1 MEYGKRKRK
10 GQETVTCWG
19 QQAEKKNENTN
30 VGYPIIWSVWQ
41 MKTNERAK
49 NGSQRCRWRKGK
61 EKKEM
66 EVFTSSPNTHQSQRV
81 VRLKQWVPVVYLW
94 YSIKNYSDCEWI
106 FLPKKKYLTK
116 ENSQELQVLHKWDG
130 SEEYSDLQQGS
141 NETYL
146 TDQDRW
152 GMYLSYQLSTN

>member
-1 MEYGKRKRK
+1 M
-10 GQETVTCWG
+10 
-19 QQAEKKNENTN
+19 
-30 VGYPIIWSVWQ
+30 
-41 MKTNERAK
+41 
-49 NGSQRCRWRKGK
+49 
-61 EKKEM
+61 
-66 EVFTSSPNTHQSQRV
+66 
-81 VRLKQWVPVVYLW
+81 VYLW

>member
-1 MEYGKRKRK
+1 
-10 GQETVTCWG
+10 
-19 QQAEKKNENTN
+19 
-30 VGYPIIWSVWQ
+30 

-49 NGSQRCRWRKGK
+49 NGSQRCRWQKGK
-61 EKKEM
+61 EERDGS
-66 EVFTSSPNTHQSQRV
+66 FYLLSQHT
-81 VRLKQWVPVVYLW
+81 
-94 YSIKNYSDCEWI
+94 IKNYSDCEWI

-130 SEEYSDLQQGS
+130 SEENSDLQQGS

-152 GMYLSYQLSTN
+152 GM

>member
-1 MEYGKRKRK
+1 
-10 GQETVTCWG
+10 
-19 QQAEKKNENTN
+19 
-30 VGYPIIWSVWQ
+30 

-49 NGSQRCRWRKGK
+49 NGSQRCRWQKGK
-61 EKKEM
+61 EERDGS
-66 EVFTSSPNTHQSQRV
+66 FYLLSQHT
-81 VRLKQWVPVVYLW
+81 
-94 YSIKNYSDCEWI
+94 IKNYSDCEWI

-152 GMYLSYQLSTN
+152 GMYPSYQLSTN